1 MTPQT
6 VATARGTAEPRR
18 HRLATVPA
26 VAGIAFTV
34 SWVAGLLVFSS
45 STDVHPTGA
54 NVLAGYAGHEG
65 LATTQFLI
73 TEGTASLALAVVAVA
88 LSRAGLRAGAGKAA
102 WLTLSAAVA
111 AAAIGLI
118 QCVLGV
124 YLTISVVPAGHT
136 GTAAAVNDAIN
147 RLDGA
152 KMLVLAAMA
161 AAGTV
166 MAQQTRLL
174 PRWLR
179 GAGMA
184 LAVAIT
190 ASGVGYALLNNAF
203 ALAAWVS
210 LPLLLIW
217 VTGSGVVLGRSGR

>member
-1 MTPQT
+1 M
-6 VATARGTAEPRR
+6 
-18 HRLATVPA
+18 
-26 VAGIAFTV
+26 
-34 SWVAGLLVFSS
+34 
-45 STDVHPTGA
+45 
-54 NVLAGYAGHEG
+54 
-65 LATTQFLI
+65 
-73 TEGTASLALAVVAVA
+73 
-88 LSRAGLRAGAGKAA
+88 
-102 WLTLSAAVA
+102 
-111 AAAIGLI
+111 

-124 YLTISVVPAGHT
+124 FLTSSVVPAGHA
-136 GTAAAVNDAIN
+136 GTAAAVNDAIS

-161 AAGTV
+161 VAGSV
-166 MAQQTRLL
+166 MAQRTRLL

-190 ASGVGYALLNNAF
+190 ASGVGYTLLNNAL

-210 LPLLLIW
+210 LPLLLVW